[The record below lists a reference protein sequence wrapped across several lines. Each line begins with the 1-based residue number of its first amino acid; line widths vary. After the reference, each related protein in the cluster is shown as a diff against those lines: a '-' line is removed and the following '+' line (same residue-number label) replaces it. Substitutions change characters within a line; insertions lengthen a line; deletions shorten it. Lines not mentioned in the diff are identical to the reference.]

1 MSTGSVVVLGIMV
14 GVMIAAWVL
23 TRKNRRKECEYDEM
37 QLKIRAKGYQI
48 GFFTALCLLLVFIL
62 LAEMNCLTVVTP
74 GFAAYAVLIIS
85 ILHDAFLS
93 IRGNAKNYL
102 GIFSMVVLVE
112 GFVAARY
119 LINGEML
126 EDGKLTFG
134 GGAPAIMF
142 ICFLAILIVLIVKTI
157 RNRKEAEE

>member
-1 MSTGSVVVLGIMV
+1 MP
-14 GVMIAAWVL
+14 L
-23 TRKNRRKECEYDEM
+23 TV
-37 QLKIRAKGYQI
+37 RAKGYQI

-62 LAEMNCLTVVTP
+62 LAVMNCLTAVTP

-85 ILHDAFLS
+85 VTVFAIYCILHDAFLS
-93 IRGNAKNYL
+93 IRGNAKSYL
-102 GIFSMVVLVE
+102 GIFSMVILVE
-112 GFVAARY
+112 GAVAVRY
-119 LINGEML
+119 LTNGEML

-134 GGAPAIMF
+134 SGAPAIMF